1 VIWVNLPVKFRQS
14 NNKNTGAWIIHAPFF
29 MLFMMHRYTTILLF
43 TLFSC
48 GMLAQQDS
56 LIMSVPDTLKTSQ
69 DSIFVPDTS
78 QFKTDFRKKFS
89 LRWHMH
95 PHSPLRATVYSAA
108 FPGLGQIYNGNKKE
122 GSCFR
127 KYWKVPIVYGG
138 VATCVAFIDFNTKK
152 YRYYKSQYIAL
163 NDGDDSTIPDQ
174 DYNSSWLDDVQ
185 EQYHRWMDVSYM
197 CLAGLYV
204 LQIIDAN
211 VDAHLF
217 YYDVGNDLSLNIQP
231 SLIFTG
237 EINPAIGIGIR
248 F

>member
-95 PHSPLRATVYSAA
+95 PHSPASCYCLLRSFSWSRTD
-108 FPGLGQIYNGNKKE
+108 LQ
-122 GSCFR
+122 
-127 KYWKVPIVYGG
+127 WKQKGRVM
-138 VATCVAFIDFNTKK
+138 F
-152 YRYYKSQYIAL
+152 
-163 NDGDDSTIPDQ
+163 
-174 DYNSSWLDDVQ
+174 
-185 EQYHRWMDVSYM
+185 
-197 CLAGLYV
+197 
-204 LQIIDAN
+204 
-211 VDAHLF
+211 
-217 YYDVGNDLSLNIQP
+217 
-231 SLIFTG
+231 
-237 EINPAIGIGIR
+237 
-248 F
+248 